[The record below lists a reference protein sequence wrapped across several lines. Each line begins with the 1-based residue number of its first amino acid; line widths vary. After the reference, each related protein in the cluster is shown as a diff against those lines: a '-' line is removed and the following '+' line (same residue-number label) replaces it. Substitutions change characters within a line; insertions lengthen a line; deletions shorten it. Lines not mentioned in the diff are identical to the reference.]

1 MDQSRREQYEQKIN
15 YLTSKRQQIEDASG
29 SRIDP
34 DLKLAYSWIS
44 NEIKHLKQKLYEQ
57 DYLQFE
63 ERLNDVLKIG
73 RSEQ

>member
-1 MDQSRREQYEQKIN
+1 MDQFSREQHEQKIY
-15 YLTSKRQQIEDASG
+15 YLMSKRQQIEDASG

-44 NEIKHLKQKLYEQ
+44 NEIKDLKQKLYEQ

-73 RSEQ
+73 RSDQ

>member
-1 MDQSRREQYEQKIN
+1 MDKSTREQYEQKIN
-15 YLTSKRQQIEDASG
+15 YLIAKRQEIEDAS
-29 SRIDP
+29 SFRIDP

-73 RSEQ
+73 KCDQ